1 MLENTKLDD
10 FIVEELKN
18 NLEHED
24 VFMEE
29 IINQFNETQNPKIIL
44 SALRHLVK
52 AEGVS
57 KIAKKTGL
65 TRETFYK
72 SLSSKGNPRMDTLFS
87 ILKAL
92 GCKFLIDYNHKHA

>member
-10 FIVEELKN
+10 FIVEELKD

-29 IINQFNETQNPKIIL
+29 VINQFNETQNPKIIL
-44 SALRHLVK
+44 SALRHLAK

-57 KIAKKTGL
+57 KVAKKTGL

-72 SLSSKGNPRMDTLFS
+72 SLSPKGNPRMDTLFS

-92 GCKFLIDYNHKHA
+92 GYKLSLAFEHKQT